1 MLLSRKKVAPNIN
14 DTNHICNFNFSLRH
28 ISKSKKK
35 KKLIKLTVY
44 FNKSKLLF

>member
-28 ISKSKKK
+28 ILKSKKK
-35 KKLIKLTVY
+35 KKADKINCI
-44 FNKSKLLF
+44 F